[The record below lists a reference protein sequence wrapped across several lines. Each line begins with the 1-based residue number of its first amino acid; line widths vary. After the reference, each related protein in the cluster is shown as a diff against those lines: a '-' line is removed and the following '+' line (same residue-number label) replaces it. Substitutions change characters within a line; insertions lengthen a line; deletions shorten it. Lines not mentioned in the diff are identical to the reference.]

1 MLRLL
6 AIGCLLLMLSAAIGA
21 VRAADVTARAIISP
35 ATTQVGEP
43 VQLQIEVENARGRIM
58 GPDVSVDGLDVN
70 YRGSSQSQQTQ
81 LGTGGFSSVSKLS
94 LNYEVLP
101 KREGDFTI
109 PALTVVV
116 DGKTLQTKPV
126 GLKVQKGAS
135 GQPRADSNPAKASAE
150 IELKKKNVY
159 VGEAVPIEVKL
170 LIDER
175 VRVGEVGGFE
185 LVGEGFTAQKFP
197 KFDQQRETRDGR
209 TYLGVIFRTVLTPS
223 KAGKITVGPCEIPFL
238 AQMPRERKTRRRGVF
253 DSFFDDDFFGGLGAF
268 AETQRYN
275 AQAPAVEINVKPL
288 PAEGRPKDFSGAV
301 GQFQFDAESPT
312 ARVKTGEPLNMRLR
326 VSGEGNFDRVQAPAL
341 VDKAGW
347 QAYDASEKFDPANE
361 LKNSGTK
368 SFEMPVVPQA
378 AHNQTPQFAFSFFDP
393 VAEKYVTQKSK
404 PTPLVVEGAP
414 VAPTAPTPSLA
425 TIAATPRPVAQ
436 AAAETKPSSVT
447 VPLQYELGERRDFTP
462 LHRRPVFWM
471 WNGAAAVGA
480 FGLVGLRLL
489 QRDPQQKRAAA
500 LRREREQL
508 LRGLR
513 SDRRPDEFFDRA
525 ARVLQLATALKTG
538 VDSSCVDAAAAKSA
552 LAREDEVA
560 NQIEEIF
567 DRRGALIYAGGGGG
581 TELTRSERER
591 ILAVLEE
598 LCGK

>member
-135 GQPRADSNPAKASAE
+135 GQPRADSNPAKAFAE

-275 AQAPAVEINVKPL
+275 AQAPAVEINASASSKMVSSMVIQSISPLGPAQKPSSETCIREISFL
-288 PAEGRPKDFSGAV
+288 IYRPRVWFHPATRPAGPGCAPTCGGGR
-301 GQFQFDAESPT
+301 
-312 ARVKTGEPLNMRLR
+312 R
-326 VSGEGNFDRVQAPAL
+326 
-341 VDKAGW
+341 
-347 QAYDASEKFDPANE
+347 
-361 LKNSGTK
+361 
-368 SFEMPVVPQA
+368 
-378 AHNQTPQFAFSFFDP
+378 
-393 VAEKYVTQKSK
+393 
-404 PTPLVVEGAP
+404 
-414 VAPTAPTPSLA
+414 PTAPP
-425 TIAATPRPVAQ
+425 
-436 AAAETKPSSVT
+436 
-447 VPLQYELGERRDFTP
+447 G
-462 LHRRPVFWM
+462 
-471 WNGAAAVGA
+471 
-480 FGLVGLRLL
+480 
-489 QRDPQQKRAAA
+489 
-500 LRREREQL
+500 
-508 LRGLR
+508 
-513 SDRRPDEFFDRA
+513 
-525 ARVLQLATALKTG
+525 
-538 VDSSCVDAAAAKSA
+538 
-552 LAREDEVA
+552 
-560 NQIEEIF
+560 
-567 DRRGALIYAGGGGG
+567 
-581 TELTRSERER
+581 
-591 ILAVLEE
+591 
-598 LCGK
+598 